1 MHCWF
6 VQILHEALKRLIY
19 LDYWRTKHWKYLILE
34 KDAKA
39 DIIFRG
45 TKVCKSEQ
53 VRKYFV
59 NPKTE
64 IEVLSYIIC
73 SLDFENISRT
83 LSFYCIWKRWIL
95 SFHGTYWLSIT
106 YLILL
111 RVFCFFLF
119 FSFFLRFFAGS
130 VTCWGIEVS

>member
-19 LDYWRTKHWKYLILE
+19 LGYWRTKHWKYLILE

-39 DIIFRG
+39 DIIFGG
-45 TKVCKSEQ
+45 TKVCKSEE

-83 LSFYCIWKRWIL
+83 LFLLHMKTMNSVISWYIL
-95 SFHGTYWLSIT
+95 ALHHLFNFIACVLFLSI
-106 YLILL
+106 
-111 RVFCFFLF
+111 FFLF
-119 FSFFLRFFAGS
+119 FLVFLRVLLLA
-130 VTCWGIEVS
+130 EVLR